1 MKKALKKLLWAKNH
15 LTDYA
20 DANCMMYMCEYIT
33 LHSEGSDIEWENN
46 DTLKMEESNEGGIY
60 LTKMTILNNLN
71 NLLEYRAITEKAVE
85 DVKVAHDLLDIE
97 DNYDYE

>member
-1 MKKALKKLLWAKNH
+1 
-15 LTDYA
+15 
-20 DANCMMYMCEYIT
+20 MMYMCEYIT
-33 LHSEGSDIEWENN
+33 LHSEGSDFEWVNK
-46 DTLKMEESNEGGIY
+46 DTLEMEESNEGGIY